1 MEKQAGRRSV
11 VTAHMASISS
21 RSRSPRKAPGHGW
34 VASQIWPRPWNARS
48 VVQDNCP
55 SVVTPSGLGSSPL
68 YVTADS
74 HVWGRATCQHDC
86 RLLNL
91 MRGFFLMGLIILFFM
106 LWSSIDGVRVLM
118 FSCLFS
124 SWISCSP
131 SCVKWPCKFTRN
143 LPAMKISSWCL
154 LFQLVPY
161 AVQLNKLTMEPK
173 CWSSECRLL
182 QVLCV
187 VRVTFAAKA
196 EKRTSR
202 HCFCRQGVWSDPLI
216 FLVLFLQRA
225 WKLMHRSALQTFWPC
240 LVCFFHALTTY

>member
-1 MEKQAGRRSV
+1 
-11 VTAHMASISS
+11 
-21 RSRSPRKAPGHGW
+21 
-34 VASQIWPRPWNARS
+34 
-48 VVQDNCP
+48 
-55 SVVTPSGLGSSPL
+55 
-68 YVTADS
+68 
-74 HVWGRATCQHDC
+74 
-86 RLLNL
+86 
-91 MRGFFLMGLIILFFM
+91 
-106 LWSSIDGVRVLM
+106 M

-131 SCVKWPCKFTRN
+131 SCVKWPCKFTQN

-202 HCFCRQGVWSDPLI
+202 HCFCRQGVWSDPLF
-216 FLVLFLQRA
+216 FLVWFLHRA
-225 WKLMHRSALQTFWPC
+225 WTPMHRSALQTFWVIRISLSVNDSAMPRVPYVRQSSDFRSPNC
-240 LVCFFHALTTY
+240 RSALNVQLEFGLLKPSEKKKGVTSQS